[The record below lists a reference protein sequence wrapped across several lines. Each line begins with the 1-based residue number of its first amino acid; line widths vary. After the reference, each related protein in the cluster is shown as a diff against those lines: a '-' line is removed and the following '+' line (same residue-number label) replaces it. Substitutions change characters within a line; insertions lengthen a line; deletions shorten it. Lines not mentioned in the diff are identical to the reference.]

1 MKCFQKTLLYVV
13 ALIMCIMS
21 VRIDVFA
28 TEADNTL
35 FSPTLM
41 YTVDKVNVR
50 SGPGT
55 DYDIIGELESGTSI
69 FAKSLEEGWYK
80 VIYANTEGYIRQD
93 FLAFYGEAAPALT
106 VEMQQSSEVAL
117 EESVVYE
124 QERVAI
130 EEQIAEEIAAAE
142 EAERLQA
149 QAEEEEAK
157 RLAEE
162 EALAKAKG
170 KRNNIIIIV
179 GIVVLIIGYSVLQII
194 KGKDEDDEEDI
205 DEYDEYDY
213 CDEDTF
219 EEISEDEVLDLDEA
233 FTPEELERL
242 NEAYSELDDDQ
253 VEFIDLY
260 EIDEIDEFKE

>member
-1 MKCFQKTLLYVV
+1 MKCFQKTLLYVA

-28 TEADNTL
+28 TEANNEL

-55 DYDIIGELESGTSI
+55 DYDTIGELESGTSI

-80 VIYANTEGYIRQD
+80 VIYADAEGYIRQD
-93 FLAFYGEAAPALT
+93 FLAFYGETNTSLT
-106 VEMQQSSEVAL
+106 EEMQQSGEVAL
-117 EESVVYE
+117 EESVEFE
-124 QERVAI
+124 QEQEEI
-130 EEQIAEEIAAAE
+130 EEAIVAAE

-149 QAEEEEAK
+149 EAEEAEAK
-157 RLAEE
+157 RKAEEQALAE
-162 EALAKAKG
+162 AKG

-179 GIVVLIIGYSVLQII
+179 GVVVIIIGYSVLQII

-205 DEYDEYDY
+205 DEYDEYDDY
-213 CDEDTF
+213 DEDEF
-219 EEISEDEVLDLDEA
+219 EEVSEDEALNLDEA
-233 FTPEELERL
+233 FTPEELEQL
-242 NEAYSELDDDQ
+242 NESYSEWDDEQ
-253 VEFIDLY
+253 VEFIDL
-260 EIDEIDEFKE
+260 DEIDETDEFEE